1 MVIRKHPYRKL
12 ERSIGYSFRKR
23 KLLETALI
31 HRSFRFETEGVD
43 SDNQRLEFL
52 GDAVL
57 GFVAGA
63 FVFKRFAS
71 KQEGFLTSLRSQII
85 SGKALAEIAAKLKLG
100 EYLQVGKGEA
110 KSGGRCRPSTLADAL
125 EAVIGAAYLDG
136 GMKAAEKIFRKVFIP
151 EAEDLGEDVWA
162 GNPKGRF
169 QKVAQKKWRKAPE
182 YRVVGREGQ
191 PHARVFTVEV
201 VVDDRVMARGS
212 GNSKQNAESV
222 AAANALKKVKGI

>member
-1 MVIRKHPYRKL
+1 MAILKHPYRKL

-31 HRSFRFETEGVD
+31 HRSFRFETEGID

-63 FVFKRFAS
+63 FVYKRFAS

-85 SGKALAEIAAKLKLG
+85 SGKALAEIATKLKLG

-110 KSGGRCRPSTLADAL
+110 KSGGRCRASTLADAL

-136 GMKAAEKIFRKVFIP
+136 GI
-151 EAEDLGEDVWA
+151 G
-162 GNPKGRF
+162 
-169 QKVAQKKWRKAPE
+169 
-182 YRVVGREGQ
+182 
-191 PHARVFTVEV
+191 
-201 VVDDRVMARGS
+201 
-212 GNSKQNAESV
+212 
-222 AAANALKKVKGI
+222 